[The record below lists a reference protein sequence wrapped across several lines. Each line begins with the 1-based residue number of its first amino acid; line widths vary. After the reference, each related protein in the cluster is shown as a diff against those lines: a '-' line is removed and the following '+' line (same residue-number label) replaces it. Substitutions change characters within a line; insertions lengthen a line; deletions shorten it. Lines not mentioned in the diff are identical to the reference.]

1 MTLVRV
7 SNGKKLLGGAAATAA
22 AIGLL
27 IAPAPAR
34 ATFEC
39 YKNAAGYQ
47 FPNGEVIIGY
57 PETDAETRFSA
68 GGGTRVDAPAET
80 FYQNGTSLKGR
91 ITGEITKGGN
101 IIRITVTRGSKYP
114 PLIIDGAIGPDGS
127 PQGSFVTGKLDRQN
141 WDSPTVFPCVPG
153 APVNEAFTPAP
164 EQQPVAGPP
173 KKSTPQGLGN
183 ATVTADTDIY
193 DKPDGQGHKIGT
205 LRTGEV
211 HPLMEPCRDDWCR
224 VGQLE
229 LGGFEGLPNGTAWVY
244 AKGFLTFSN

>member
-1 MTLVRV
+1 MSI
-7 SNGKKLLGGAAATAA
+7 SNGRKLVGGAAALA
-22 AIGLL
+22 AIALSVTP
-27 IAPAPAR
+27 PAPAR
-34 ATFEC
+34 ADYDC
-39 YKNAAGYQ
+39 YKQAGYQ
-47 FPNGEVIIGY
+47 FPSGPVVVGY

-91 ITGEITKGGN
+91 ITGELTKGGN

-153 APVNEAFTPAP
+153 APVNETFTPAP
-164 EQQPVAGPP
+164 APKPVAADPP
-173 KKSTPQGLGN
+173 KAAAQGLGS
-183 ATVTADTDIY
+183 ATVVADTDMY
-193 DKPDGQGHKIGT
+193 DKPDGRGQVIGT
-205 LRTGEV
+205 LRVGEQ

-224 VGQLE
+224 LGQLE

-244 AKGFLTFSN
+244 GKGFLTFSN